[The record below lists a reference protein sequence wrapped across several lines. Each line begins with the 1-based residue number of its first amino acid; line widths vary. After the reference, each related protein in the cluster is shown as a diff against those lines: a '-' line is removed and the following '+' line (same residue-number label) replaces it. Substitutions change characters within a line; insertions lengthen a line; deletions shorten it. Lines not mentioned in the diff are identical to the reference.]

1 MRYLM
6 GIFGFQLMI
15 FWGERALIRE
25 LKSLDL
31 NPSSAMYQLVTGK
44 VFNLFVENRHSN
56 YLRSE

>member
-1 MRYLM
+1 M